1 VRLSDAVFE
10 KDGKQIPYRKASLTR
25 VGHSVDEQTPIEFI
39 MKVAMP
45 ASARRK
51 SKKKA
56 IAPAKREREKKL
68 ERGGRQKPAAEA
80 LHSGSDSRVEGALRA
95 WRMSEARRRRVPAF
109 RIFSDK
115 TMAAIVR
122 QRPRTAHELLAISG
136 IGIATVEKY
145 GQQIYLLVNDHS
157 R

>member
-1 VRLSDAVFE
+1 VN
-10 KDGKQIPYRKASLTR
+10 LTR
-25 VGHSVDEQTPIEFI
+25 LGHSVDEQTPVEFV

-45 ASARRK
+45 TSAERKGKKRAIAAAKRKIQRKLEKGSRPKPTASAVQ
-51 SKKKA
+51 A
-56 IAPAKREREKKL
+56 
-68 ERGGRQKPAAEA
+68 
-80 LHSGSDSRVEGALRA
+80 GSDSRVEGALRG
-95 WRMSEARRRRVPAF
+95 WRMSEARRRGVPAF

-115 TMAAIVR
+115 TLAAIAR

-145 GQQIYLLVNDHS
+145 GQQIYRLVNENS